1 MKRLYDISDASA
13 CTELELSNEF
23 SNLIDDFVE
32 QKLASG
38 LDIRD
43 VELCLITT
51 VSMKFVEKRLIRKA
65 PGSFYD
71 KQ

>member
-1 MKRLYDISDASA
+1 MKRLYDISDDSA